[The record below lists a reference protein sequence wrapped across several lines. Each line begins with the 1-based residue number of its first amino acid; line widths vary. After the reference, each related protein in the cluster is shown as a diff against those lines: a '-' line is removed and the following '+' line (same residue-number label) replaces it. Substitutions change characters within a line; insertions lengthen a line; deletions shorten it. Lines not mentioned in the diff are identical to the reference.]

1 MAWVDLLPRASAVWE
16 EHWEEDF
23 ARAADCVAAA
33 AASAAG
39 AHWSK
44 RVELQRSGVPF
55 TAPAAGRR
63 TRPTA
68 GGCVTARSRSAEAKR
83 RRTLKRVGPCREC
96 VLQAAKRQHMPSLN
110 CQRAQRPVDQSQSA
124 GIGSTRALREATAR
138 RAGGTWHIYYLGMM
152 TNHPIRLTIRTYLVK
167 RKCAWSQSL
176 SRATSTHDGRELS
189 GEENEEAKIFFLV
202 GPRSGFP
209 DDRTRRV
216 PDPVTLHTR
225 YTARAYCPRYR
236 N

>member
-83 RRTLKRVGPCREC
+83 RRTLKRVGPCRER
-96 VLQAAKRQHMPSLN
+96 VLQAAKRQHMPATALTQLPTRTTSG
-110 CQRAQRPVDQSQSA
+110 RPVAVGGDRKYPSA
-124 GIGSTRALREATAR
+124 TRGHSAPSR
-138 RAGGTWHIYYLGMM
+138 RVDVAHLGMM
-152 TNHPIRLTIRTYLVK
+152 TNHPIRLLR
-167 RKCAWSQSL
+167 
-176 SRATSTHDGRELS
+176 
-189 GEENEEAKIFFLV
+189 
-202 GPRSGFP
+202 
-209 DDRTRRV
+209 
-216 PDPVTLHTR
+216 
-225 YTARAYCPRYR
+225 
-236 N
+236 